1 MPMDATHEDR
11 QSLWLITFGPAIWG
25 AHFALSYALA
35 SVWCAKV
42 TTDGSLGALHEVV
55 AALTVVALA
64 GIGLVARAGWRRHRH
79 GDENASAPHDEDTPE
94 DRHRFLGLA
103 TLLLAL
109 LSAVAT
115 TYVAMSAY
123 FFSTC
128 R

>member
-1 MPMDATHEDR
+1 MDATHEDR
-11 QSLWLITFGPAIWG
+11 QSLWLITFGPAIWA
-25 AHFALSYALA
+25 AHFGLSYALA

-42 TTDGSLGALHEVV
+42 TADGTLGALHQIIAV
-55 AALTVVALA
+55 LTVVALI
-64 GIGLVARAGWRRHRH
+64 GIGLIAREGWRRHRF
-79 GDENASAPHDEDTPE
+79 GDDDASAPHDDDTPE

-115 TYVAMSAY
+115 TYVAVSAY